1 MNAKAALINEL
12 VQHTYV
18 MLRPSSVAGIGVFA
32 LRPIPKG
39 CRDMFS
45 KPGTGDEWISVNK
58 EEVNE
63 LPNHAKQLIENYCL
77 FDADKYY
84 VPKKGF
90 KEVDVSLFLNHSD
103 TPNIISID
111 DGDYFEALRDI
122 AEGEELLIDYGTIVD
137 GE

>member
-1 MNAKAALINEL
+1 MNTKAALINEL
-12 VQHTYV
+12 VHHTYV
-18 MLRPSSVAGIGVFA
+18 MLRPSAAAGIGVFA

-45 KPGTGDEWISVNK
+45 KPDATDEWISVNK
-58 EEVNE
+58 KEVNE
-63 LPNHAKQLIENYCL
+63 LPHHAKQLIENYCL

-90 KEVDVSLFLNHSD
+90 KELDVSLFLNHSD
-103 TPNIISID
+103 APNIISID
-111 DGDYFEALRDI
+111 DGNYFEALRDI
-122 AEGEELLIDYGTIVD
+122 SEGEELFIDYGTIVE